1 MAEAEGKEQ
10 QQAEKKKQAA
20 MSRRGLLRNVMWA
33 SAGIFAAQ
41 AAVTGLAMF
50 WPRKVEGFGTV
61 IDAGPIEEYPVGTV
75 TRIRD
80 GRFYISR
87 LPEGVLALYWRC
99 PHLGCTVPWN
109 ENQKL
114 FICPCHGSVYE
125 PTGQNIA
132 GPAPRPLDIMR
143 VEIRGGRLF
152 VDTGDIRQRDR
163 HLPEHVTPV

>member
-10 QQAEKKKQAA
+10 QQAAKDQQA

-33 SAGIFAAQ
+33 SAGLFAVQ

-61 IDAGPIEEYPVGTV
+61 IDAGPIENYPVGTV

-87 LPEGVLALYWRC
+87 LPEGVIALYWRC
-99 PHLGCTVPWN
+99 PHLGCTVPWVDA
-109 ENQKL
+109 QGL

-132 GPAPRPLDIMR
+132 GPAPRPMDYMR
-143 VEIRGGRLF
+143 VEIRGGRLL
-152 VDTGDIRQRDR
+152 VDTGDIRERDR
-163 HLPEHVTPV
+163 HRPDHVTPV